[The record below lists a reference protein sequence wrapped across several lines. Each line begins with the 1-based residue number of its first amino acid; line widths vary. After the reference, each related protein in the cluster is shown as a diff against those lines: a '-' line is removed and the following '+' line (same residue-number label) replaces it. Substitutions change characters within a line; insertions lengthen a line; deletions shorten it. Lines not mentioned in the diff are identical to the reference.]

1 MTGTSGPISQSYIEN
16 RPFMNRNT
24 SISIVILFIALFVS
38 TLSSSRAFSEPI
50 NWDNIV
56 IIDVRTRA
64 EWNAARL
71 QGSIWI
77 PWTQI
82 EQGIKRQQM
91 ATDQTLAFYCE
102 AGIRADR
109 AIRRLNRLG
118 YTKTIN
124 LVSLEQASKITG
136 RIILK

>member
-1 MTGTSGPISQSYIEN
+1 MMGTFGPNSQSDIEN
-16 RPFMNRNT
+16 WPLMNRNT

-38 TLSSSRAFSEPI
+38 TLFSSRAFSETL

-56 IIDVRTRA
+56 IIDVRSRA

-82 EQGIKRQQM
+82 EQGIMLQQIT
-91 ATDQTLAFYCE
+91 TDQTLAFYCE

-109 AIRRLNRLG
+109 AIRRLSRLG
-118 YTKTIN
+118 FTKTIN